1 MSLETG
7 ETNGPGRDEP
17 GPTVRSLIGA
27 RHPSVRRLATRRRG
41 PSIGVVGVGGG
52 VGVASS
58 AAWDVG
64 AMAGMAV
71 CLRASASAAA
81 AAAASSVVGRAASV
95 SVGGARRWMR
105 AGGDGEACVEDEGS
119 GARARASSSWESSSW
134 ESWGRGAAGVVD
146 DDGDGDGG
154 GGRAR
159 FRSARA
165 REKRRLRAYRFAEA
179 SEEATREE
187 VRARARRARGRR
199 EIRGGYFDGWEVTGE
214 RRRGTAAASFASSF
228 GGRGR
233 GRERASDEDARETE
247 DVERA
252 FRAYAWARLRRGG
265 RRSAFGGDF
274 FAADAAF
281 REFFRAERGA
291 GAGIG
296 VGGDDRA
303 RAVTAEGFY
312 ASAQCEHCETLGL
325 RPNAFVTWDALKTAH
340 REQAVKWHPDRH
352 ANDKSSAE
360 IRFKRVYDAYDAL
373 IARLP
378 TREARFE

>member
-1 MSLETG
+1 MCRCVCVCPCACPCVCPCARSDRGRVLETARV
-7 ETNGPGRDEP
+7 EARGRGDC
-17 GPTVRSLIGA
+17 GR
-27 RHPSVRRLATRRRG
+27 
-41 PSIGVVGVGGG
+41 
-52 VGVASS
+52 SS
-58 AAWDVG
+58 AA
-64 AMAGMAV
+64 MAAV
-71 CLRASASAAA
+71 AVRRRASSI
-81 AAAASSVVGRAASV
+81 VGRAV
-95 SVGGARRWMR
+95 SRSTSRSMSGATGAVGARRWMR
-105 AGGDGEACVEDEGS
+105 AGGGDGDVGGGDAWT
-119 GARARASSSWESSSW
+119 GARARGGTSSSES
-134 ESWGRGAAGVVD
+134 ESESRWGRGAEGVAE
-146 DDGDGDGG
+146 DDGGD
-154 GGRAR
+154 GRAR
-159 FRSARA
+159 FRSERA
-165 REKRRLRAYRFAEA
+165 KAKRRLRAYRFAEA
-179 SEEATREE
+179 GEEATREE
-187 VRARARRARGRR
+187 VCARARRARGRR

-214 RRRGTAAASFASSF
+214 RRRGTAAATAAFASSFASSF
-228 GGRGR
+228 GGRRGR
-233 GRERASDEDARETE
+233 GRASDEDARKE

-291 GAGIG
+291 GAGA
-296 VGGDDRA
+296 GGDGGDHRA

-312 ASAQCEHCETLGL
+312 AGAACEHCETLGL

-373 IARLP
+373 IARSP

>member
-1 MSLETG
+1 M
-7 ETNGPGRDEP
+7 
-17 GPTVRSLIGA
+17 
-27 RHPSVRRLATRRRG
+27 
-41 PSIGVVGVGGG
+41 GV
-52 VGVASS
+52 S
-58 AAWDVG
+58 
-64 AMAGMAV
+64 
-71 CLRASASAAA
+71 
-81 AAAASSVVGRAASV
+81 
-95 SVGGARRWMR
+95 
-105 AGGDGEACVEDEGS
+105 
-119 GARARASSSWESSSW
+119 
-134 ESWGRGAAGVVD
+134 D
-146 DDGDGDGG
+146 DDGEGEGE

-159 FRSARA
+159 FRSERARA
-165 REKRRLRAYRFAEA
+165 KRRLRAYRFAEA

-187 VRARARRARGRR
+187 MHARPRRARGRR

-214 RRRGTAAASFASSF
+214 RRRGTAASSSAFASSF
-228 GGRGR
+228 GGQGRGR
-233 GRERASDEDARETE
+233 GRERAREEDAREEE

-291 GAGIG
+291 GASAS

-312 ASAQCEHCETLGL
+312 AGATCEHCETLGL

-360 IRFKRVYDAYDAL
+360 IRFKRVYDAYEAL
-373 IARLP
+373 MARLP
-378 TREARFE
+378 TRQARFE

>member
-1 MSLETG
+1 MKA
-7 ETNGPGRDEP
+7 
-17 GPTVRSLIGA
+17 VA
-27 RHPSVRRLATRRRG
+27 VRRR
-41 PSIGVVGVGGG
+41 
-52 VGVASS
+52 ASS
-58 AAWDVG
+58 I
-64 AMAGMAV
+64 
-71 CLRASASAAA
+71 
-81 AAAASSVVGRAASV
+81 VGRAV
-95 SVGGARRWMR
+95 SGSTSTSSGAVGAVGAVGARRWMR
-105 AGGDGEACVEDEGS
+105 AGGGDGDEG
-119 GARARASSSWESSSW
+119 GRRGETSSSSESSS
-134 ESWGRGAAGVVD
+134 ESESRWGRGAE
-146 DDGDGDGG
+146 DDGGD
-154 GGRAR
+154 GRAR
-159 FRSARA
+159 FRSERA
-165 REKRRLRAYRFAEA
+165 KAKRRLRAYRFAEA
-179 SEEATREE
+179 GEEATREE
-187 VRARARRARGRR
+187 VCARARRARGRR

-214 RRRGTAAASFASSF
+214 RRRGTAAATAAFASSF
-228 GGRGR
+228 GGRRGR
-233 GRERASDEDARETE
+233 GRASDEDARKE

-291 GAGIG
+291 GAGA
-296 VGGDDRA
+296 GGDGGDHRA

-312 ASAQCEHCETLGL
+312 AGAACEHCETLGL

-373 IARLP
+373 IARSP